1 MAEEKKNKEKIKASK
16 LDPTEIIKGLKELLE
31 RSENEKKEYLSGW
44 QREKA
49 DAINYKAKEAERMGE
64 IVSFSKLD
72 IFLRILPIID
82 NLNLAEKA
90 IPQDKKADNNI
101 KGLLMIKR
109 QLEEVLEELGLQE
122 LDRLNKKF
130 DPSVDEVIEVV
141 EAGDEV
147 APETVIEEISKGYSF
162 NGKLIRPAKVKI
174 SK

>member
-1 MAEEKKNKEKIKASK
+1 MAEEKKDKEKIKAAK
-16 LDPTEIIKGLKELLE
+16 LDSAEVIKGLKELLE
-31 RSENEKKEYLSGW
+31 RSEGEKKEYLAGW

-49 DAINYKAKEAERMGE
+49 DAINYKAKETERMGE

-72 IFLRILPIID
+72 VFLRILPIID

-122 LDRLNKKF
+122 LDRLNKEF
-130 DPSVDEVIEVV
+130 DPSLDEVIEVV
-141 EAGDEV
+141 DAGDEV
-147 APETVIEEISKGYSF
+147 APETIIEEISKGYSF
-162 NGKLIRPAKVKI
+162 NGKLIRAAKVKI